1 MFILLLIS
9 TSFSQQLLVTILLF
23 TNNISISIIVYITCI
38 YSIKNTCFNFTYFYT
53 SCALNDQSCRC
64 ALKRH
69 TNNNI
74 ALTLPLLHAFC
85 LQLYLT
91 ACGVTRVDLIK
102 DLTRLVGTERHCDV
116 AEEQFQFVI
125 DQCLDKVDP

>member
-1 MFILLLIS
+1 MQKIS
-9 TSFSQQLLVTILLF
+9 SLTQLSFYLCLNHLYTIF
-23 TNNISISIIVYITCI
+23 TPNLTYTSISRTFF
-38 YSIKNTCFNFTYFYT
+38 SFTYFYI

-69 TNNNI
+69 NNNNI

-85 LQLYLT
+85 LQLYFT
-91 ACGVTRVDLIK
+91 ACGVTRVYLIK
-102 DLTRLVGTERHCDV
+102 DLTRLVGTERQCYV